1 MLLRSSSIAALA
13 LVLGLATPLA
23 AQQAQT
29 GQEQT
34 GQDQTGDAQAGAQEH
49 KVKPGADMVV
59 ATVNGQD
66 ITIGDLIVMRDAL
79 PDQYKELPDEV
90 LFPALINQAVN
101 QTLLAQTVKEITPE
115 IKLRLA
121 NEERSLKAGT
131 AITRI
136 VGEAVTDEALQKAY
150 EEKYANAEPE
160 TEYNASH
167 ILVETKE
174 KAEDLIRQLKEGAD
188 FATLAKENST
198 GPSGPNGG
206 ELGWFSKGMM
216 VKPFEDAVIGMKPGT
231 FSETP
236 VQTQFG
242 WHVIRLN
249 ETRLKSAPKLDDVR
263 SDLISEIQKKAVE
276 KALKELE
283 DKASIERADT
293 ANIDP
298 TVLRDQSLISK

>member
-1 MLLRSSSIAALA
+1 MFLRTAPAAAIALA
-13 LVLGLATPLA
+13 LGLAAPLA
-23 AQQAQT
+23 AQQAQQ
-29 GQEQT
+29 GE
-34 GQDQTGDAQAGAQEH
+34 AQPEAGAEQ
-49 KVKPGADMVV
+49 KMKADADTVV
-59 ATVNGQD
+59 ATVNGQK

-90 LFPALINQAVN
+90 LFEALVNQAVN

-115 IKLRLA
+115 IRLRLA

-131 AITRI
+131 AISRI
-136 VGEAVTDEALQKAY
+136 VGEALTDEALQKAY

-174 KAEDLIRQLKEGAD
+174 KAEELIRKLKEGAD

-206 ELGWFSKGMM
+206 QLGWFSKGMM
-216 VKPFEDAVIGMKPGT
+216 VQPFEDAVIGMEPGT

-249 ETRLKSAPKLDDVR
+249 ETRLKSAPTLDEVR
-263 SDLISEIQKKAVE
+263 GELIGELQQKAVE
-276 KALKELE
+276 DALKALEE
-283 DKASIERADT
+283 KASIEKADI
-293 ANIDP
+293 AKFDP
-298 TVLRDQSLISK
+298 SVLRDQSLISR